1 MSFVRFY
8 LQYSTVYSKSFVFLL
23 SMERGL
29 ICLIVKRTRLKRG
42 IGGVKSFNHRCRT
55 LIFSRKVYIRAKFVW
70 IVFLYYY
77 LYILFHFLYDPKMLL
92 NTVLAQ
98 PNLLNFNQPPP
109 PSPQWSILTK
119 QDFFKLCISIPL
131 DISQYYTFAVEWWKI
146 LSLI

>member
-70 IVFLYYY
+70 IVFYIIIFISCFTFYMTNCPLKAHHLYFQPKCFSILY
-77 LYILFHFLYDPKMLL
+77 LLSLIYSILI
-92 NTVLAQ
+92 N
-98 PNLLNFNQPPP
+98 PPP
-109 PSPQWSILTK
+109 PPHNEAFWLN
-119 QDFFKLCISIPL
+119 
-131 DISQYYTFAVEWWKI
+131 KI
-146 LSLI
+146 FLNYVLAYL